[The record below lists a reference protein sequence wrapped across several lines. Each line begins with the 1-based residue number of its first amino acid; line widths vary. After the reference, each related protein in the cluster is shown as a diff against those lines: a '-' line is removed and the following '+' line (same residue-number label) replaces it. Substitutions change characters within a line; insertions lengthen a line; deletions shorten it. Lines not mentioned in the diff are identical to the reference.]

1 MYIKL
6 QNNTSLFLLLAPN
19 YRLTNLSHCIAM
31 KRKAIVIE
39 SAEKLECIRCD
50 KAYRGEDDWS
60 IVEFP
65 AGDGLPADA
74 FKICPACAADHMP
87 IPKCKMIKA
96 KDKKADEGN
105 K

>member
-1 MYIKL
+1 
-6 QNNTSLFLLLAPN
+6 
-19 YRLTNLSHCIAM
+19 M

-50 KAYRGEDDWS
+50 RAYRGEDDWF

-65 AGDGLPADA
+65 AGDGLPANA
-74 FKICPACAADHMP
+74 FKICPTCAADHMP

-96 KDKKADEGN
+96 KEKKADEGN